1 MGILNIFKY
10 AVASLEAYIMPECIF
25 VPLCDVIT
33 RIISI
38 PFKEDLFP

>member
-1 MGILNIFKY
+1 
-10 AVASLEAYIMPECIF
+10 MPECIF

-33 RIISI
+33 GIINI